1 MIAREL
7 LNEVRELG
15 DGPTV
20 VMGVGANGLGK
31 SEVLSAL
38 ASEYEPEALYVT
50 YPKVRSFLDKSDPEF
65 ARDSDNLRQI
75 KIGNAIRMMSAD
87 YLCAQG
93 SVVLDIGHTNYEARR
108 NNAKYFGQLGISGV
122 MAVHFTV
129 QNEFA
134 AVGRYDGSGR
144 GKRIMTHALKALRI
158 HPPTCDEGFDKL
170 VTIDATDKNDM
181 KIVSVKIPR

>member
-1 MIAREL
+1 M
-7 LNEVRELG
+7 NEVRELG

-50 YPKVRSFLDKSDPEF
+50 YPKIRSYLAMTDPEF
-65 ARDSDNLRQI
+65 ERDFDSIRQA
-75 KIGNAIRMMSAD
+75 KVGSAIRTISAD
-87 YLCAQG
+87 YLYAQG
-93 SVVLDIGHTNYEARR
+93 SVVVDIGHTNQEGRR
-108 NNAKYFGQLGISGV
+108 ANASYFCQLGISGV

-129 QNEFA
+129 EDEYA

-144 GKRIMTHALKALRI
+144 GKRIMTHALRSLRI
-158 HPPTCDEGFDKL
+158 HPPTCEEGFDKL
-170 VTIDATDKNDM
+170 VTVDATDKNDM
-181 KIVSVKIPR
+181 KIVSVEIPR